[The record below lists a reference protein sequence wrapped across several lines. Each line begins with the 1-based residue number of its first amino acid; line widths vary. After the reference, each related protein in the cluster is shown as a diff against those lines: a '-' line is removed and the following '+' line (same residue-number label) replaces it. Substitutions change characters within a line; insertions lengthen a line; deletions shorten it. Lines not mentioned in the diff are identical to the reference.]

1 MCICIHSVSVR
12 LDCEDLVKKSNKN
25 LSIFIDLY
33 GSVSRDLTGKFSYPD
48 NNPQH
53 SISGE
58 QILVEILALYYE

>member
-12 LDCEDLVKKSNKN
+12 LDCEDLAKKSKKN

-48 NNPQH
+48 NAGAIIKQVGQKAQFP
-53 SISGE
+53 IT
-58 QILVEILALYYE
+58 